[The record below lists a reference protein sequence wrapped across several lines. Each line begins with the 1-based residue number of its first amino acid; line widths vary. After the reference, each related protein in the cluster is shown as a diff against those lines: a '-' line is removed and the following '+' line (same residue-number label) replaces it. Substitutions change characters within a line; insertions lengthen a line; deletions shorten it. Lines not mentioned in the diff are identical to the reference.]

1 MDAQAHGF
9 SDVTEVEH
17 LWIPLADGCRLAAR
31 LWLPKDAQAHP
42 VPAVLEYIPY
52 RKRDVT
58 ALRDLTMHPHVAARG
73 YACVRVDMRGNGES
87 DGLMLDE
94 YLPQE
99 LADGVEVIAWIASQ
113 PWCSG
118 KVGMIGISWGGFNG
132 LQIAALRPPALKA
145 VVTVCSTDDRY
156 ADDIHYRGGCLLN
169 DNFAWSATMMAYS
182 SRPPDPALVGEAW
195 RDMWLERLRNMPF
208 LAANWMEHQRR
219 DDYWRHG
226 SVCEDFSSIK
236 VPVLAVGGWH
246 DAYSN
251 AIPRLVAGLK
261 SPAAGLIGPWG
272 HRYPQIG
279 VPGPAM
285 DFVAEVVAWWDRW
298 LGARAAPDLPALR
311 AYMLDGPDAGE
322 GPDERAGL
330 WVGEPSWP
338 SPDVEMRPLYP
349 SDDGRLTDAGPGSG
363 EIAVGSPVTTG
374 LTSGPFYPGLGRP
387 DGARDQRADDAVS
400 LVFDTDAL
408 EAPLDVLGGPTVDL
422 KLAADRPHAHIAVRL
437 CHVAPDGVSH
447 RISFGLLNLTHR
459 DSHAEPAPL
468 EPGRSYSVR
477 VQLDDIAYRVP
488 AGHRLRLAVSTA
500 YWPMIWPAPEAA
512 TVTVKLAGSR
522 LQLPLRKPGGQQPVD
537 IAPAKPVEPS
547 GFEMLRPSFNERRIS
562 HDIMTGETVVEY
574 VDDSGLKRLDSHGI
588 ETGIAGR
595 KSFGITAGDPLSAWA
610 KTHWTTETGRGDWR
624 VRTESRSA
632 MRADATTFYIEAEL
646 TGFENDRKVFHN
658 RWERAIGRDHV

>member
-1 MDAQAHGF
+1 
-9 SDVTEVEH
+9 
-17 LWIPLADGCRLAAR
+17 
-31 LWLPKDAQAHP
+31 
-42 VPAVLEYIPY
+42 
-52 RKRDVT
+52 
-58 ALRDLTMHPHVAARG
+58 
-73 YACVRVDMRGNGES
+73 MRGNGES

-118 KVGMIGISWGGFNG
+118 SVGMIGISWGGFNG

-169 DNFAWSATMMAYS
+169 DNLAWSATMMAYS

-226 SVCEDFSSIK
+226 SVCEDFSAIE

-298 LGARAAPDLPALR
+298 LAGHAAPDLPALR
-311 AYMLDGPDAGE
+311 AYMLDGPDTRE

-330 WVGEPSWP
+330 WVSEPSWP
-338 SPDVEMRPLYP
+338 SPNVEMRQLYP
-349 SDDGRLTDAGPGSG
+349 SDDGRLSDAGPGSG
-363 EIAVGSPVTTG
+363 EMAVCSPVTTG
-374 LTSGPFYPGLGRP
+374 LTSGPYYPGLGPSRC
-387 DGARDQRADDAVS
+387 GARPAGRRRGFAGLRCAS
-400 LVFDTDAL
+400 ARG
-408 EAPLDVLGGPTVDL
+408 AARPARGPGGGPRACRRPASRAHRRQAVPRGARRDL
-422 KLAADRPHAHIAVRL
+422 APH
-437 CHVAPDGVSH
+437 
-447 RISFGLLNLTHR
+447 
-459 DSHAEPAPL
+459 
-468 EPGRSYSVR
+468 
-477 VQLDDIAYRVP
+477 Q
-488 AGHRLRLAVSTA
+488 
-500 YWPMIWPAPEAA
+500 
-512 TVTVKLAGSR
+512 
-522 LQLPLRKPGGQQPVD
+522 
-537 IAPAKPVEPS
+537 
-547 GFEMLRPSFNERRIS
+547 LRPSQPHPPRQPCRAGGAGARAVLQRPGAARRHRLPRPGRAS
-562 HDIMTGETVVEY
+562 PAPGR
-574 VDDSGLKRLDSHGI
+574 VDGLLADDLAGARGRHRDGKAGGQPAA
-588 ETGIAGR
+588 TAAAQAGR
-595 KSFGITAGDPLSAWA
+595 PAAGRHRAGQA
-610 KTHWTTETGRGDWR
+610 GRAERFRDAAP
-624 VRTESRSA
+624 VRSA
-632 MRADATTFYIEAEL
+632 SGASAMTS
-646 TGFENDRKVFHN
+646 
-658 RWERAIGRDHV
+658 

>member
-226 SVCEDFSSIK
+226 SVCEDFSAIE

-261 SPAAGLIGPWG
+261 GPAAGLIGPWG

-298 LGARAAPDLPALR
+298 LAGARRARPAGAAGLH
-311 AYMLDGPDAGE
+311 AG
-322 GPDERAGL
+322 RAGCRRGTRRAGRA
-330 WVGEPSWP
+330 VGRRAVLAVARRRDAAAVSVRRRTA
-338 SPDVEMRPLYP
+338 DRCRTRI
-349 SDDGRLTDAGPGSG
+349 GRDS
-363 EIAVGSPVTTG
+363 VGSPVTTG

-408 EAPLDVLGGPTVDL
+408 EAPLDLLGAPTVDL
-422 KLAADRPHAHIAVRL
+422 ELAADRPQRTSPSGCAMWRPTAT
-437 CHVAPDGVSH
+437 SH

-500 YWPMIWPAPEAA
+500 YWPMIWPAPEAPPP
-512 TVTVKLAGSR
+512 SR
-522 LQLPLRKPGGQQPVD
+522 
-537 IAPAKPVEPS
+537 
-547 GFEMLRPSFNERRIS
+547 
-562 HDIMTGETVVEY
+562 
-574 VDDSGLKRLDSHGI
+574 
-588 ETGIAGR
+588 
-595 KSFGITAGDPLSAWA
+595 
-610 KTHWTTETGRGDWR
+610 
-624 VRTESRSA
+624 
-632 MRADATTFYIEAEL
+632 
-646 TGFENDRKVFHN
+646 
-658 RWERAIGRDHV
+658 